1 MTVTLL
7 DDHSTLPT
15 IFVPTT
21 VQTSIMPI
29 VAILGS
35 RSTKLTAC
43 PIVAAVSVHAPV
55 TANADAEPLGTCN
68 TWKTYSYRRQR
79 GTS

>member
-7 DDHSTLPT
+7 NDHGALPT

-21 VQTSIMPI
+21 MQTAIMPI
-29 VAILGS
+29 VTIFGS
-35 RSTKLTAC
+35 RSTKLTTC

-55 TANADAEPLGTCN
+55 AANADAELLSTCN
-68 TWKTYSYRRQR
+68 TWKAYSYRR
-79 GTS
+79 

>member
-7 DDHSTLPT
+7 DDHGALPT

-29 VAILGS
+29 VPIFGS
-35 RSTKLTAC
+35 RTTKLTAW
-43 PIVAAVSVHAPV
+43 PIVAAISVHAPV
-55 TANADAEPLGTCN
+55 AANADAELFSTCN
-68 TWKTYSYRRQR
+68 TWKAYSDRRQR
-79 GTS
+79 STS